1 MPLTFGGK
9 RKPGGTGPRVPL
21 TKGEQSLTDA
31 IAKALRALQ
40 QAIEGEQYV
49 QAIEDLDPDLLESL
63 LFDVN
68 IDRLAE
74 AIKNALR
81 QFIMRGGTRQAREII
96 QSSPRVGGNPMS
108 QLEYSG
114 QRLPSGII
122 LPGSPAPVPAG
133 LEFVIEA
140 PVDRM
145 FTTINQRATDYA
157 TTRSAQLIREVDN
170 SNRLAIR
177 RIISE
182 AFTGPTT
189 VDDTARKLR
198 TVVGLHSRWAN
209 AVLRFDDAQFRRLLE
224 TGLSTEE
231 ARARAAVLSKR
242 YRDKLIRRRAEM
254 IARTELMQA
263 ENFGRF
269 ASWEA
274 ADRVGL
280 MDPGMR
286 KRWVTA
292 PLGSSYGP
300 PCEEC
305 KAMAA
310 YSMDNPVPWN
320 GAFPNGLS
328 MPPAHPHCRCT
339 SVLVPPSR
347 GLVGLPSQDVKPW
360 LDRLDELEAEDAAA

>member
-21 TKGEQSLTDA
+21 AGREKLLADA
-31 IAKALRALQ
+31 LARTMRALQ
-40 QAIEGEQYV
+40 AAMEADKYV
-49 QAIEDLDPDLLESL
+49 QAIESLDPDLLESL
-63 LFDVN
+63 LFDIN
-68 IDRLAE
+68 MDELSG
-74 AIKNALR
+74 AISKALR
-81 QFIMRGGTRQAREII
+81 SWIMRGGTQEARDII
-96 QSSPRVGGNPMS
+96 RSSPRIGGNPMA
-108 QLEYSG
+108 QLEYG
-114 QRLPSGII
+114 GERLASGII
-122 LPGSPAPVPAG
+122 LPGSQVPAAGG

-145 FTTINQRATDYA
+145 FTTISQRATDYA
-157 TTRSAQLIREVDN
+157 TTRSAQLVREIDG

-189 VDDTARKLR
+189 VDQTAIKLR
-198 TVVGLHSRWAN
+198 KVVGLHTRWAK
-209 AVLRFDDAQFRRLLE
+209 AVLRYEDDMFKSYIKAGYATDEARRLTDIL
-224 TGLSTEE
+224 T
-231 ARARAAVLSKR
+231 KR

-254 IARTELMQA
+254 IARTELMAA

-269 ASWEA
+269 ASWDA

-280 MDPGMR
+280 IDPGMR

-300 PCEEC
+300 PCDEC

-310 YSMDNPVPWN
+310 FSRDNPVPWN

-347 GLVGLPSQDVKPW
+347 GLTGLPSQDMGSW
-360 LDRLDELEAEDAAA
+360 LDRLDELEAAM